1 MVERSG
7 CAGAAQYTAPRIGLV
22 ITMAMQT
29 PDAEAR
35 IVLPQ
40 LHLGQATAYAAL
52 LGQRFKALRC
62 GRRFGKTDLAKT
74 WVMQGLAQ
82 GQECAWFAPQ
92 HMTWAEVYSDL
103 IETLQPILDRSSK
116 TEGVMRLR
124 TRGRLDF
131 WTLENPIAGRG
142 RRYHRVAVDE
152 AAFAKDGDNRS
163 DGSMMSLWE
172 KAIKPTLYDYGGEAL
187 VCSNSA
193 GKNPD
198 NFFYN
203 ICTDPKYGF
212 REYHSTTMDNP
223 LLPKRLQNESL
234 DAWRARRAQYQAAL
248 IKDND
253 PLVYQQEYLAEF
265 VDWSGVAFFSR
276 EKLLDQ
282 GQPVPY
288 PVTCESVFA
297 VIDTASKTGTDNDAT
312 AVTYFALNRRA
323 GRFPLVIL
331 DWDIAQ
337 IEGAILEAWLPS
349 VFQRLEELARLCRA
363 RAGSI
368 GAFIEDKNSGTILL
382 QQAQRR
388 GMLVHAIDSKLTAMG
403 KDERAINVSG
413 YVHRGEVKYS
423 DYAFAKTS
431 IYKQKTKNHLLDQ
444 VESFRVGDKKS
455 DREDDALDTF
465 CYGIAIALGNQE
477 GF

>member
-1 MVERSG
+1 
-7 CAGAAQYTAPRIGLV
+7 
-22 ITMAMQT
+22 MANRRVT
-29 PDAEAR
+29 AEA
-35 IVLPQ
+35 IITLPT
-40 LHLGQATAYAAL
+40 LHLGQVKAFVAL
-52 LGQRFKALRC
+52 RDSRFKALRC
-62 GRRFGKTDLAKT
+62 GRRFGKTDFAKT
-74 WVMQGLAQ
+74 WIMQGLTQ
-82 GQECAWFAPQ
+82 GQEGAWFAPQ

-124 TRGRLDF
+124 TGGRLDF

-142 RRYHRVAVDE
+142 RRYHRIAIDE
-152 AAFAKDGDNRS
+152 AAFAKDGDNKI
-163 DGSMMSLWE
+163 DGTMMSLWE

-212 REYHSTTMDNP
+212 HEFHSTTMDNP
-223 LLPKRLQNESL
+223 LLPKRLQNEGL
-234 DAWRARRAQYQAAL
+234 DAWRARRAQYQADL
-248 IKDND
+248 INDND
-253 PLVYQQEYLAEF
+253 PLVYQQEYLAAF

-288 PVTCESVFA
+288 PRTCESVFA

-312 AVTYFALNRRA
+312 AVTYFALNRQS

-337 IEGAILEAWLPS
+337 IEGAILETWLPS

-363 RAGSI
+363 RMGTI

-388 GMLVHAIDSKLTAMG
+388 GMLVYAIDSKLTAMG

-431 IYKQKTKNHLLDQ
+431 IYKQKSRNHLLDQ

-465 CYGIAIALGNQE
+465 CYGIAIALGNPE